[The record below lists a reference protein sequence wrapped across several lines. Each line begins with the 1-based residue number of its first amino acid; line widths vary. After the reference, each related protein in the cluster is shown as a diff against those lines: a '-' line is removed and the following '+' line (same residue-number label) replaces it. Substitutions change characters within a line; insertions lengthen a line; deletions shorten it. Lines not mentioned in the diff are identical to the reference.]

1 MIETKIMK
9 PRDGQSV
16 EWGIQVNVEITGNNC
31 NSGRKGKA
39 ARQMPKVISAW
50 AGVTSERKTIR
61 NGKVC

>member
-16 EWGIQVNVEITGNNC
+16 EWVIQVNVEITGNDC

-50 AGVTSERKTIR
+50 AGVTSE
-61 NGKVC
+61 